1 MLSHAYMLKSIYIK
15 RDSSPIFTSCQGV
28 VDVIYSYMVIQV
40 QSSGNTIFNSGILSI
55 WQGRF
60 ASFPCT
66 HGQTCDE
73 GFIGRIERMWDRV
86 VKKKNR
92 GQNNGRIIK
101 YCVPSISI
109 LLNGRL

>member
-1 MLSHAYMLKSIYIK
+1 
-15 RDSSPIFTSCQGV
+15 
-28 VDVIYSYMVIQV
+28 
-40 QSSGNTIFNSGILSI
+40 
-55 WQGRF
+55 
-60 ASFPCT
+60 
-66 HGQTCDE
+66 
-73 GFIGRIERMWDRV
+73 MWDRV